1 MIVDT
6 SALVAIL
13 NDEPEANGFL
23 ERFRQA
29 TREGERSAITA
40 ANLFELMLVIDG
52 RKDAQLSEDVDH
64 LLSALGVVVVAV
76 DGGLAGEA
84 REANRR
90 YGRRFHPAGLNFGDC
105 FAYAL
110 AKQTGEPLLFKG
122 EDFAQTDIVSA
133 V

>member
-13 NDEPEANGFL
+13 QGEPEADVFVGRL
-23 ERFRQA
+23 TEARRK
-29 TREGERSAITA
+29 GERAAITA

-52 RKDAQLSEDVDH
+52 RKDDELSKSVDA
-64 LLSALGVVVVAV
+64 LFGALGLVVVPV
-76 DGGLAGEA
+76 DAELAAKA
-84 REANRR
+84 RLANRS
-90 YGRRFHPAGLNFGDC
+90 YGRRFHPAKLNFGDC

-122 EDFAQTDIVSA
+122 EDFAQTDVVSA

>member
-13 NDEPEANGFL
+13 NDEPETAGFL
-23 ERFRQA
+23 ERFQQA
-29 TREGERSAITA
+29 IRRGERAAITA

-52 RKDAQLSEDVDH
+52 RKDAQLSEEVDH
-64 LLSALGVVVVAV
+64 LLGAMGVVVVAV
-76 DGGLAGEA
+76 DVGLAAGA

-90 YGRRFHPAGLNFGDC
+90 YGRRFHRARLNFGDC

-122 EDFAQTDIVSA
+122 DDFAQTDIVSA